1 MALRRLSGDDCES
14 ADWTCPG
21 LWGDDELPDDVDDVV
36 AVGVLLDPSP
46 VPLGKGEAA
55 IQLSRRVIRDARI
68 G

>member
-1 MALRRLSGDDCES
+1 MALRRLSGDDCEN

-21 LWGDDELPDDVDDVV
+21 LWDDDELREEVDVI

-55 IQLSRRVIRDARI
+55 IRLPRRVIRDARI
-68 G
+68 A